1 MLSLEGGLREEKE
14 NIRGVSVDKELMHV
28 SFRIVCSRADLT
40 FQDKASFDLDRD
52 DDAWIVGS
60 CRSRLLVVHAGRV
73 I

>member
-14 NIRGVSVDKELMHV
+14 NIRGVSIDKELMHV

-40 FQDKASFDLDRD
+40 SQDKASFDLDR

-60 CRSRLLVVHAGRV
+60 CRSRLLVVHAGRG